1 MKIKVLFFARLKEI
15 IGREMVELDLN
26 PMLTVADVW
35 HALRTEY
42 PQVKDFEKSLLFS
55 VNQEFADLRT
65 RIEEG
70 DELAIFP
77 PVSGGQ
83 SLADKTNPEDETGD
97 VYRIVREP
105 IRLESLVSQLSRPKD
120 GAVVIFAG
128 IVRNNTRGRQTLY
141 LEYEGYEPMALRKMK
156 EIGDSLKQRWGIDRV
171 GMIHRLGRLAIGEAS
186 VVIVVSSAHRH
197 VAFEAARYAIDTLKK
212 IVPIWK
218 REFFE
223 DGDVWVEGDFSQVPT
238 R

>member
-1 MKIKVLFFARLKEI
+1 MKVKVLFFARLKEI

-35 HALRTEY
+35 EALRTEY

-55 VNQEFADLRT
+55 VNQEFADLHT
-65 RIEEG
+65 RVKEG

-83 SLADKTNPEDETGD
+83 SQSAKTNPEDETGD

-105 IRLESLVSQLSRPKD
+105 IRLESLVSQLGRPED
-120 GAVVIFAG
+120 GALVIFAG

-141 LEYEGYEPMALRKMK
+141 LEYEGYEPMALTKMK
-156 EIGDSLKQRWGIDRV
+156 EIGGSLKQRWGIDRV

-197 VAFEAARYAIDTLKK
+197 VAFEACRYAIDTLKK

-223 DGDVWVEGDFSQVPT
+223 DGDIWVEGDFSQVPT